1 MKIEYKNI
9 TQLILDPNN
18 HRFAELY
25 SGSGREED
33 LVEYLLYTE
42 AAEEVAKNISDR
54 GYFYPDQALWVVP
67 KGKNFLVRDGNRR
80 CAAVKALRNQ
90 RKYGLELAKVDI
102 KQLPVLVYR
111 DEKELDR
118 RIQEQHMHS
127 LFREWDP
134 IAKALKAYEMHQ
146 SGSSEEV
153 IREIDSN
160 PSRLIKLASFYYEAV
175 KIGEEDLKKLLRRG
189 KGNAGGKT
197 IIFERL
203 FAYSKQCGYQF
214 KGKPAYVIEILDQ
227 AQFTSYIS
235 ALVAYL
241 NAKPKTSHGDVDHEH
256 GDFLKRLSTHGFTP
270 KELPKAEV
278 EQGTTPTSLPTTTPI
293 TPGKRGSV
301 KTRPA
306 YERKQVAP
314 KLKRLVNECYN
325 LDNSQFA
332 NAKVAL
338 VRVTFEAVLKYVV
351 AETKYKNKELAS
363 YNNFHSAFYDR
374 HGRRN
379 TYTNFAVLKEK
390 FTELITDTGTKNAFR
405 GFDLEKLHQ
414 VVHNYKVGASASDAR
429 TQGENLIPLIEFM
442 LQEPNDLLSSLDT
455 NKLS

>member
-1 MKIEYKNI
+1 MKIEYMDVD
-9 TQLILDPNN
+9 QLSLDPNN

-25 SGSGREED
+25 SGSEKEGD

-90 RKYGLELAKVDI
+90 KKYGLDLAKVDI
-102 KQLPVLVYR
+102 KQLPVIVYK
-111 DEKELDR
+111 DAKELDR
-118 RIQEQHMHS
+118 RIQEQHTHS

-189 KGNAGGKT
+189 KGNVGGKT

-214 KGKPAYVIEILDQ
+214 KGKPSYVIEILDQ

-241 NAKPKTSHGDVDHEH
+241 NANPKISHGDVDHERA
-256 GDFLKRLSTHGFTP
+256 DFLKRLSAYGFQP
-270 KELPKAEV
+270 KEPPKATV
-278 EQGTTPTSLPTTTPI
+278 KPNSTPTPLPTPI
-293 TPGKRGSV
+293 PAAPIKRGSI

-314 KLKRLVNECYN
+314 KLKRLIDECYN
-325 LDNSQFA
+325 LNDSQFA

-338 VRVTFEAVLKYVV
+338 ARVTFEAVLKYVV
-351 AETKYKNKELAS
+351 EETKHKNKKLAS
-363 YNNFHSAFYDR
+363 YNNFHAAFNNKQ
-374 HGRRN
+374 GKKN
-379 TYTNFAVLKEK
+379 TYTNFTVLKDK
-390 FTELITDTGTKNAFR
+390 FTELITDTGTRNAFR

-414 VVHNYKVGASASDAR
+414 VVHNYKVGAAASDAR
-429 TQGENLIPLIEFM
+429 TTAENLLPLIEFM
-442 LQEPNDLLSSLDT
+442 LQEPNDLLNGLDT